1 MIKVLFTVLSVVR
14 RTAIAALIIILIV
27 TNVLSVTSA
36 AFGEMLH
43 DIISLSPVKQLLRN
57 SPVTKARRIQAENG
71 EIKKMNRELLEK
83 QGIQTIKVL
92 EARKIS
98 KGIAERVANN
108 VAKNVASIPTEA
120 VPYLGAAVVVTVTAL
135 DVKDGCDTVRDVN
148 EMMKILEVE
157 PTDVDEREVCGIKVP
172 SSEEIL
178 SSIKQDI
185 GGTIYSA
192 KERTKENAQK
202 FYDDLG
208 GTLNEMFNK

>member
-14 RTAIAALIIILIV
+14 RTAIAALIVILIV
-27 TNVLSVTSA
+27 TNVLSVTSS

-43 DIISLSPVKQLLRN
+43 DIISLTPAKQLLRN
-57 SPVTKARRIQAENG
+57 SPVTKVRRIQAENG
-71 EIKKMNRELLEK
+71 EIKKKNLELLEK
-83 QGIQTIKVL
+83 QRVKVIK
-92 EARKIS
+92 AREIS
-98 KGIAERVANN
+98 QGIAKRAAKN

-120 VPYLGAAVVVTVTAL
+120 FPYLGVAVVVAVTAL

-148 EMMKILEVE
+148 EMMKMLEVE

-185 GGTIYSA
+185 GGIIYSA
-192 KERTKENAQK
+192 KERTKENARK

-208 GTLNEMFNK
+208 GILNEMFNE